1 MCGKQHSFGLNV
13 SILSSKLV
21 FDDKLTHKT
30 GIIPE
35 EKRIFVRNFQI
46 SNMKKM
52 NIILFLFLLIVSHSI
67 VAQENT
73 VKNIIVLIPDG
84 TSLPVVS
91 AARWYQRYQQ
101 PDKTKLNLDPY
112 LCGTILTYSSNAPIG
127 DSAPTTSCY
136 MTGYPSRAGYVST
149 YPVADPANDI
159 VPMDPALAYQP
170 LMTLPEASRIVH
182 NKATGLVV
190 TCHFTDATPADCA
203 AHSYSR
209 GKKEWIVPQMVHNRL
224 DVVVGGGVSLLN
236 AEQQSYLTAEGYGV
250 LLNDIDGFRT
260 YRGDKMWALFGDSA
274 MAYNIDRDPL
284 KEPSLAEMTQKAIEK
299 LSKNENGFFLMVEG
313 SKVDWAAH
321 GNDAAAMITEMLAFD
336 QACGVAFDFAE
347 RTGETLVV
355 VAPDHGNSGF
365 SIGSI
370 RCPSYSSLTKDEI
383 WEPIA
388 RFKAS
393 YDRLSGALLQ
403 TDASQLKA
411 VMYDLTGIDLSDSE
425 YQKLLQSSDYSH
437 SPLSEEERKGKK
449 LSQTIN
455 EIVQNHH
462 CFGFTTQ
469 GHTGEEVFL
478 AVYDPR
484 GKQFTGHRTNIEL
497 NHYMRQAFALENLEA
512 LTEAYFAKHSDV
524 FDGYS
529 YKIALKNDAPALE
542 VAYKKNRLEVRPN
555 TNIVWLNGKAIK
567 LDSVVVYVDK
577 NNTFYL
583 PKALRELLGN

>member
-1 MCGKQHSFGLNV
+1 
-13 SILSSKLV
+13 
-21 FDDKLTHKT
+21 
-30 GIIPE
+30 
-35 EKRIFVRNFQI
+35 
-46 SNMKKM
+46 MKK
-52 NIILFLFLLIVSHSI
+52 IIAFLFLSLLIVSHSI

-112 LCGTILTYSSNAPIG
+112 LCGTILTHSSNAPIG

-136 MTGYPSRAGYVST
+136 MTGYPSRAGHIST

-159 VPMDPALAYQP
+159 VPMDSSLAYQP

-203 AHSYSR
+203 AHTYDR
-209 GKKEWIVPQMVHNRL
+209 DKGKWIVPQMVHNRL
-224 DVVVGGGVSLLN
+224 DVVIGGGVSLLPPDL
-236 AEQQSYLTAEGYGV
+236 QDYLITEGYDV

-260 YRGDKMWALFGDSA
+260 CRSDKMWALFGDSA
-274 MAYNIDRDPL
+274 MAYDIDRDPT

-321 GNDAAAMITEMLAFD
+321 SNDAAAMITEMLAFD

-355 VAPDHGNSGF
+355 VAPDHGTSGF
-365 SIGSI
+365 SIGST
-370 RCPSYSSLTKDEI
+370 RCPSYSSLTKDEL
-383 WEPIA
+383 WGPIA

-393 YDRLSGALLQ
+393 YDRLSGTLKH
-403 TDASQLKA
+403 TDASQLKT
-411 VMYDLTGIDLSDSE
+411 VMLDLTGIDLSDSE
-425 YQKLLQSSDYSH
+425 YQKLLQSSDYSR
-437 SPLSEEERKGKK
+437 SPLPDEERKGKR
-449 LSQTIN
+449 LSKTLN
-455 EIVQNHH
+455 EIVQTHH

-484 GKQFTGHRTNIEL
+484 GKPFTGHHTNVEL
-497 NHYMRQAFALENLEA
+497 NHYLRQAFGLENLEA
-512 LTEAYFAKHSDV
+512 LTDAYFAKHSDV
-524 FDGYS
+524 FNGCA
-529 YKIALKNDAPALE
+529 YKITVENDVSVLE
-542 VAYKKNRLEVRPN
+542 VSYKKNRLEVRPN
-555 TNIVWLNGKAIK
+555 TNIVWLNGKAIQ

-583 PKALRELLGN
+583 PKALWELLGK